1 MIKIT
6 LNGDSLEIKADMTVR
21 QLLEHLELPTEKI
34 AVERN
39 LEIVSKS
46 TYDEV
51 TIGDG
56 DTLEIVHFIGGG
68 IK

>member
-1 MIKIT
+1 VIKIT